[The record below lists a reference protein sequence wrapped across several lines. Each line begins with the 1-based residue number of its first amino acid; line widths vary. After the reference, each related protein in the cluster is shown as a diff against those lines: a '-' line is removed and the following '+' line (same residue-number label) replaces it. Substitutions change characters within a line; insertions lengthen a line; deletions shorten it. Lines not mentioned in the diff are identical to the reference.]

1 MGRYF
6 RLTLLSFPETNSHL
20 TSKGRYVCEIS
31 GQKIQKES
39 GYSSL
44 TGSPVRLPHA
54 EEKPAM
60 THSGRVVV
68 TKYPADHNLT
78 EKRATDSYMEI
89 LCSLLRLLLPD
100 I

>member
-44 TGSPVRLPHA
+44 TGSPVRP
-54 EEKPAM
+54 M
-60 THSGRVVV
+60 Q
-68 TKYPADHNLT
+68 
-78 EKRATDSYMEI
+78 KRN
-89 LCSLLRLLLPD
+89 PP
-100 I
+100 